1 MQSIERTTDIPKCDQ
16 QDRYMRTYILY
27 HVDLVRTSA
36 ANALG
41 KNWRNDR
48 LQETTTTTTTATK
61 KCRQVEL
68 NR

>member
-48 LQETTTTTTTATK
+48 LQETTTTTATK
-61 KCRQVEL
+61 KMQAGGIE
-68 NR
+68 